1 MTITITE
8 TDRDYIRRAKS
19 KGLRLYED
27 GAVTLYGD
35 GYAAVRDG
43 QHVYYADSEGCDCSP
58 AAHRN
63 GHACSHMWAGRHAID
78 AAHVLQESQ
87 QVAA

>member
-1 MTITITE
+1 MTITITAQ
-8 TDRDYIRRAKS
+8 DRDYIRRAKS

-27 GAVTLYGD
+27 GSVTLYGD

-43 QHVYYADSEGCDCSP
+43 RHVYYADSEGCDCSP
-58 AAHRN
+58 AARRN
-63 GHACSHMWAGRHAID
+63 GHACEHMWAGRHALDSIGTMR
-78 AAHVLQESQ
+78 ATQ